1 MLQYA
6 KFTKGQTMTI
16 TLHNADNEVLET
28 LQTLQSKKHD
38 LQIIKEPLDYLEAK
52 EDLERTLKEYES
64 GEAVLYTLEEVRE
77 RTSKYL
83 EKLAK
88 QNP

>member
-1 MLQYA
+1 
-6 KFTKGQTMTI
+6 MTI
-16 TLHNADNEVLET
+16 TLHNADNEVLKT
-28 LQTLQSKKHD
+28 LQTLQSKKHN

-52 EDLERTLKEYES
+52 EDLERTLREYEN

-77 RTSKYL
+77 RTSKHL

>member
-1 MLQYA
+1 
-6 KFTKGQTMTI
+6 MTI
-16 TLHNADNEVLET
+16 TLHNADNEVLKT
-28 LQTLQSKKHD
+28 LQTLQSKKHN

-52 EDLERTLKEYES
+52 EDLERTLREYES

-77 RTSKYL
+77 RTGKYL

-88 QNP
+88 RNP

>member
-1 MLQYA
+1 
-6 KFTKGQTMTI
+6 MTI

-28 LQTLQSKKHD
+28 LQTLQSKKHN
-38 LQIIKEPLDYLEAK
+38 LQIIKEPLDYLEAR
-52 EDLERTLKEYES
+52 EDLERTLGEYES

-77 RTSKYL
+77 RTGKYL

-88 QNP
+88 RNP

>member
-1 MLQYA
+1 
-6 KFTKGQTMTI
+6 MTI

-52 EDLERTLKEYES
+52 EDLERILKECEN
-64 GEAVLYTLEEVRE
+64 GKAVLYNIEEMHE
-77 RTSKYL
+77 RMNKYL
-83 EKLAK
+83 DRLEK
-88 QNP
+88 

>member
-1 MLQYA
+1 
-6 KFTKGQTMTI
+6 MTI

>member
-1 MLQYA
+1 
-6 KFTKGQTMTI
+6 MTI

-52 EDLERTLKEYES
+52 EDLERILKEYES
-64 GEAVLYTLEEVRE
+64 GEAVLYSIEEMHE
-77 RTSKYL
+77 RMNKYL
-83 EKLAK
+83 DSLE
-88 QNP
+88 NEYHHNSRV

>member
-1 MLQYA
+1 
-6 KFTKGQTMTI
+6 MTI
-16 TLHNADNEVLET
+16 TLHNADSEVLET
-28 LQTLQSKKHD
+28 LQTLQSKKHN

-52 EDLERTLKEYES
+52 EDLERTLRECES
-64 GEAVLYTLEEVRE
+64 GESVLYTLDEMNE

-83 EKLAK
+83 EKIAK

>member
-1 MLQYA
+1 
-6 KFTKGQTMTI
+6 MTI

-28 LQTLQSKKHD
+28 LQTLQSKKHN
-38 LQIIKEPLDYLEAK
+38 LQIIKEPLDYLEAR
-52 EDLERTLKEYES
+52 EDLERTLREYES

>member
-1 MLQYA
+1 
-6 KFTKGQTMTI
+6 MTI

-52 EDLERTLKEYES
+52 EDLERTLREYES
-64 GEAVLYTLEEVRE
+64 GEAVLYTLEEIRE

-83 EKLAK
+83 ENLAK
-88 QNP
+88 QNL

>member
-1 MLQYA
+1 
-6 KFTKGQTMTI
+6 MTI
-16 TLHNADNEVLET
+16 ALHNADNEVLKT
-28 LQTLQSKKHD
+28 LQTLQSKKHNY

-52 EDLERTLKEYES
+52 EDLERTLREYES
-64 GEAVLYTLEEVRE
+64 GEAVLYTLDEARE

-88 QNP
+88 QNL

>member
-1 MLQYA
+1 
-6 KFTKGQTMTI
+6 MTI

-28 LQTLQSKKHD
+28 LQTLQSKKHN

-52 EDLERTLKEYES
+52 EDLERTLREYES

-77 RTSKYL
+77 RTGKYL

>member
-1 MLQYA
+1 
-6 KFTKGQTMTI
+6 MTI

-28 LQTLQSKKHD
+28 LQTLQSKKHN
-38 LQIIKEPLDYLEAK
+38 LQIIKEPLDYLEAR
-52 EDLERTLKEYES
+52 EDLERTLREYES

-77 RTSKYL
+77 RTGKYL

-88 QNP
+88 QNL

>member
-1 MLQYA
+1 
-6 KFTKGQTMTI
+6 MTI

-28 LQTLQSKKHD
+28 LQTLQSKKHN

-52 EDLERTLKEYES
+52 EDLERTLREYES
-64 GEAVLYTLEEVRE
+64 GEATLYTLEEVRE

-88 QNP
+88 RNP